1 MQHRADSEETPI
13 GSAAEEA
20 AKLLNALGE
29 WAKDQSTESANAFS
43 ESVAGLA
50 GRAATAMADLPKFMD
65 QHLATGAPEC
75 AYCPVCRT
83 VHVVREASP
92 DVRVHLTSAALSLM
106 QAATTVLNALATPVP
121 GGGQPEQTV
130 ETINLDDD
138 SDWEGE
144 E

>member
-1 MQHRADSEETPI
+1 MQHRAESDETPI
-13 GSAAEEA
+13 GSAADEA

-50 GRAATAMADLPKFMD
+50 GRAAHAVADLPKFMD
-65 QHLATGAPEC
+65 QHLAAGAPEC

-92 DVRVHLTSAALSLM
+92 DVRVHLASAALSLM
-106 QAATTVLNALATPVP
+106 QAATTVLNAMATPVP
-121 GGGQPEQTV
+121 GGAQQEPTV
-130 ETINLDDD
+130 EKIDLDDD
-138 SDWEGE
+138 SEWD
-144 E
+144 

>member
-1 MQHRADSEETPI
+1 MQHRAEPDGTPI

-20 AKLLNALGE
+20 ARLLNALGE

-43 ESVAGLA
+43 DSVAGLA
-50 GRAATAMADLPKFMD
+50 GRAASAVADLPRLMD
-65 QHLATGAPEC
+65 EHLATGAPEC

-106 QAATTVLNALATPVP
+106 QAATTVLNAMATPVP
-121 GGGQPEQTV
+121 GAAHAEPTV
-130 ETINLDDD
+130 ERIDLDDD
-138 SDWEGE
+138 TDWED
-144 E
+144 

>member
-1 MQHRADSEETPI
+1 MQHRADSDGTPV

-29 WAKDQSTESANAFS
+29 WAKDQSAESATAFS

-50 GRAATAMADLPKFMD
+50 GRAASAVADLPKFMD
-65 QHLATGAPEC
+65 QHMATGAPEC

-83 VHVVREASP
+83 VHIVREASP
-92 DVRVHLTSAALSLM
+92 DVRVHLASAALSLI
-106 QAATTVLNALATPVP
+106 QAASTVLNALATPVP
-121 GGGQPEQTV
+121 ATARPEPTV

>member
-1 MQHRADSEETPI
+1 MQHRAESEETPI

-20 AKLLNALGE
+20 AKLLNALGD
-29 WAKDQSTESANAFS
+29 WAKEHSTESANAFS

-50 GRAATAMADLPKFMD
+50 GRAAAAVADLPKFMD
-65 QHLATGAPEC
+65 EHMATGAPEC

-121 GGGQPEQTV
+121 ATDQPEPTV
-130 ETINLDDD
+130 ETIEFDDDD
-138 SDWEGE
+138 SDWS
-144 E
+144 

>member
-20 AKLLNALGE
+20 AKLLNALNE
-29 WAKDQSTESANAFS
+29 WAKDQSSESATAFS

-50 GRAATAMADLPKFMD
+50 GRAASAVSDLPRFLD

-92 DVRVHLTSAALSLM
+92 DVRVHLTSAALSLI
-106 QAATTVLNALATPVP
+106 QAASTVLNAVATPVP
-121 GGGQPEQTV
+121 TTARPEPTV
-130 ETINLDDD
+130 QTINLNDD
-138 SDWEGE
+138 SDWD
-144 E
+144 